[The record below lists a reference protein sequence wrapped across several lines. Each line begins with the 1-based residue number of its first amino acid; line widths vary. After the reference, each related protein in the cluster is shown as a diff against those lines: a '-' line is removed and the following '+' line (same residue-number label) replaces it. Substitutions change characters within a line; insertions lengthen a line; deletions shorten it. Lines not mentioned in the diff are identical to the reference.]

1 MKRTEFIEQLNEL
14 LQSVEAEEKE
24 EALQYYEDY
33 LEEAGVSKEAE
44 VPESFGTPQQ
54 VAQTVKDG
62 LSGKFEEEAKFTE
75 RGFQGFEE
83 NRNQVD
89 SFGGVST
96 SENRSYEDRREANR
110 EYEEKKRRQKMGIG
124 IILLIIAAGIIGGPV
139 VISVLATVLALFFCG
154 VIVVL
159 IGLFTA
165 AAVGVSLLI
174 TGAVLC
180 GVGIVKLLAAPFA
193 GIVLIGGGLVS
204 MSVGL
209 LAAIAG
215 IHLAVKI
222 LPKVFRKSIEMCK
235 KPFQKRREKESV

>member
-1 MKRTEFIEQLNEL
+1 
-14 LQSVEAEEKE
+14 
-24 EALQYYEDY
+24 
-33 LEEAGVSKEAE
+33 
-44 VPESFGTPQQ
+44 
-54 VAQTVKDG
+54 
-62 LSGKFEEEAKFTE
+62 
-75 RGFQGFEE
+75 
-83 NRNQVD
+83 
-89 SFGGVST
+89 
-96 SENRSYEDRREANR
+96 
-110 EYEEKKRRQKMGIG
+110 MGIG

-154 VIVVL
+154 VIVVS